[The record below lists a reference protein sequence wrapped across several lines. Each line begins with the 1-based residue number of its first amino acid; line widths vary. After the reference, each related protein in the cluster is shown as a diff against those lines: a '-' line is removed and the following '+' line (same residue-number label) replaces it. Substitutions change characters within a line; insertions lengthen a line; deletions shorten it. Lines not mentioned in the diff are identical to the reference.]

1 MIYLKDTCGRMRSVI
16 SGGADPVILPTLNTS
31 GTNFVFTFTRRV
43 QSASD
48 TTQVF
53 QYGSDLG
60 GWTPVNITPPTS
72 AAVTLG
78 SPVGGLQSVTISISK
93 TLDSGGKLFGRLRV
107 VQP

>member
-1 MIYLKDTCGRMRSVI
+1 MRSVN

-31 GTNFVFTFTRRV
+31 GTNFVFSFTRRV
-43 QSASD
+43 QSTSD

-78 SPVGGLQSVTISISK
+78 SPVGGLQSVTISIPK
-93 TLDSGGKLFGRLRV
+93 TLASGGKLFGRLRV